1 MHTNNSTGYSIIL
14 TIGITVAVKCAGPSP
29 PVYAGGVQTLE
40 EVEVTDSA
48 DNLVGSAD
56 AATEGTVT
64 LQQIEDR
71 PLLRPGELL
80 ETVPGVII
88 TQHSGAGKANQYF
101 LRGFNL
107 DHGTDL
113 ATWVDGIP
121 INFPSHAHGQG
132 YTDLNFLIPELV
144 TGLQYKK
151 GTYYADEGDFSA
163 AGSVHINYLTI
174 LKQALVEATYGS
186 FDYWRGLLAASHPVG
201 DGQLLYA
208 FEYEQEN
215 GPWVHPDDYLKL
227 NGVLRYTVG
236 SPADQWIITAM
247 AYSGKWDATDQVPQA
262 AIDQGLISRFEAE
275 DPTDGGT
282 SHRYSLSLQ
291 WQRVTESS
299 ITKANVYILQYGLDL
314 FSNFTYYLNDPV
326 HGDQIE
332 QQDQRV
338 TSGVTASH
346 FWTGALF
353 GRDAETTVGLD
364 VRNNDV
370 YKLGLFHTEAQQYL
384 STDQFDRVIETSG
397 SVYVQNGIRW
407 TDHFRTSE
415 GLRVDLYNF
424 NVDSD
429 TPGYSGNKTA
439 AIASPKLSLIF
450 GPWAKTEYY
459 LNAGLGF
466 HSNDARGTTLP
477 TDPVDPLVR
486 AIGEEIGVRTSII
499 PHLQS
504 SLAVWNLHLD
514 SELVFSGDSGTTE
527 PSSPSRRTGVEWAN
541 YYTPTFWLTVDAD
554 AAYTWTRY
562 TVRVAPDPGSPTGP
576 GYHIPDAVQSVVAAG
591 VTIHDLYG
599 IFGSLR
605 VRCFGPRPL
614 TEDNSVRSES
624 STIFNGLIG
633 YQWTDRVKA
642 TVEVFNIFNAE
653 VNDIEYYYESQ
664 ATGLPAGYY
673 RTIHPAEPRSARGSL
688 TITF

>member
-1 MHTNNSTGYSIIL
+1 M
-14 TIGITVAVKCAGPSP
+14 
-29 PVYAGGVQTLE
+29 QTLE
-40 EVEVTDSA
+40 EIEVTDSA
-48 DNLVGSAD
+48 DNLVGSAN

-64 LQQIEDR
+64 QQQIEDR
-71 PLLRPGELL
+71 PLLRTGELL
-80 ETVPGVII
+80 ETVPGVVI

-144 TGLQYKK
+144 TGIQYKK
-151 GTYYADEGDFSA
+151 GTYYAEEGDFSA
-163 AGSVHINYLTI
+163 AGAVHIDYATS
-174 LKQALVEATYGS
+174 LKQDLAEATYGS

-201 DGQLLYA
+201 AGQLLYA
-208 FEYEQEN
+208 FEYEHED
-215 GPWVHPDDYLKL
+215 GPWVHPDEYLKL
-227 NGVLRYTVG
+227 NGVLRYTIG
-236 SPADQWIITAM
+236 SAVDQWIITAM
-247 AYSGKWDATDQVPQA
+247 AYNGKWNATDQVPQA

-275 DPTDGGT
+275 DPTDGGS

-291 WQRVTESS
+291 WQRVTDES
-299 ITKANVYILQYGLDL
+299 ITKANVYVLQYGLDL
-314 FSNFTYYLNDPV
+314 FSNFTYYLDDPV

-332 QQDQRV
+332 QLDQRV

-364 VRNNDV
+364 LRNNNI

-384 STDQFDRVIETSG
+384 STTQFDRVIESSG
-397 SVYVQNGIRW
+397 AVYLDNGIKW
-407 TDHFRTSE
+407 TEHFRTSE

-424 NVDSD
+424 NVDAD
-429 TPGYSGNKTA
+429 TPGDSGNKTA

-459 LNAGLGF
+459 FNIGTGF

-486 AIGEEIGVRTSII
+486 AIGEEIGVRTALI

-527 PSSPSRRTGVEWAN
+527 PSSPSRRTGIEWAN
-541 YYTPTFWLTVDAD
+541 YYTPTSWLTVDAD
-554 AAYTWTRY
+554 AAYTWARY
-562 TVRVAPDPGSPTGP
+562 TEAVIGTTYNGAPVA
-576 GYHIPDAVQSVVAAG
+576 GYHIPDAIESVVTAG
-591 VTIHDLYG
+591 VSIHDLYG
-599 IFGSLR
+599 VFGSLR
-605 VRCFGPRPL
+605 MRYFGPRPL
-614 TEDNSVRSES
+614 IEDNSVRSQS
-624 STIFNGLIG
+624 STLFNGLIG
-633 YQWTDRVKA
+633 YQWTDRVRA
-642 TVEVFNIFNAE
+642 TIEVFNILNAE
-653 VNDIEYYYESQ
+653 VNDIEYFYESQ
-664 ATGLPAGYY
+664 SPGLPANYY
-673 RTIHPAEPRSARGSL
+673 RTIHPAEPRSFRGS
-688 TITF
+688 ITMTF

>member
-1 MHTNNSTGYSIIL
+1 M
-14 TIGITVAVKCAGPSP
+14 AGQGPLP
-29 PVYAGGVQTLE
+29 LVYAGEVHTLE

-48 DNLVGSAD
+48 DNPIGSAT
-56 AATEGTVT
+56 AASEGTVT
-64 LQQIEDR
+64 QQQIEDR
-71 PLLRPGELL
+71 PLLRTGELL

-121 INFPSHAHGQG
+121 VNFPSHAHGQG

-144 TGLQYKK
+144 TGIQYKK
-151 GTYYADEGDFSA
+151 GTYDAEEGDFSA
-163 AGSVHINYLTI
+163 AGAVHLNYATT
-174 LKQALVEATYGS
+174 LKQGLAEATYGS
-186 FDYWRGLLAASHPVG
+186 FNYWRGLLAASHPVG
-201 DGQLLYA
+201 AGQLLYA
-208 FEYEQEN
+208 FEFEHEN

-227 NGVLRYTVG
+227 NGVLRYTIG
-236 SPADQWIITAM
+236 SAANQWIITAM
-247 AYSGKWDATDQVPQA
+247 AYNGKWNATDQVPQA

-291 WQRVTESS
+291 WQRATESS
-299 ITKANVYILQYGLDL
+299 ITKANIYILQYGLDL
-314 FSNFTYYLNDPV
+314 FSNFTYYLNYGPPPGSGV
-326 HGDQIE
+326 PAGQGDQIE
-332 QQDQRV
+332 QLDQRV

-353 GRDAETTVGLD
+353 GRDAETTIGLD
-364 VRNNDV
+364 LRSNTI

-384 STDQFDRVIETSG
+384 STTQFDRVLETSAA
-397 SVYVQNGIRW
+397 VYVQNGIRW
-407 TDHFRTSE
+407 TDHVRTSE

-424 NVDSD
+424 NVDAD

-459 LNAGLGF
+459 LNVGTGF

-477 TDPVDPLVR
+477 TDPVNPSVRPVDPLVR
-486 AIGEEIGVRTSII
+486 AIGEEIGVRTAII

-527 PSSPSRRTGVEWAN
+527 PSSPSRRTGIEWAN
-541 YYTPTFWLTVDAD
+541 DYAPTSWLTVDAD

-562 TVRVAPDPGSPTGP
+562 TERVTPEPGSPTGP
-576 GYHIPDAVQSVVAAG
+576 GYHIPDAIESMVTAG
-591 VTIHDLYG
+591 VTVHDLYG
-599 IFGSLR
+599 FFGSLR
-605 VRCFGPRPL
+605 MRYFGPRPL
-614 TEDNSVRSES
+614 TEDNSVRSQS
-624 STIFNGLIG
+624 SMLFNGLIG
-633 YQWTDRVKA
+633 YQWTDRLKA
-642 TVEVFNIFNAE
+642 TIEVFNILNAE
-653 VNDIEYYYESQ
+653 VNDIEYYYESR
-664 ATGLPAGYY
+664 APGLPAGYY
-673 RTIHPAEPRSARGSL
+673 RTIHPAEPRSVRGG
-688 TITF
+688 ITMTF